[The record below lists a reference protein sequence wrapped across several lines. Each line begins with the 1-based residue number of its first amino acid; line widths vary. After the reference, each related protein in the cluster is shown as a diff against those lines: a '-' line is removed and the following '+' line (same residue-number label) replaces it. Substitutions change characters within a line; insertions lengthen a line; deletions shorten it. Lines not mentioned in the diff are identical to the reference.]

1 MNQIANSDMSEFWNT
16 TGGRMWVDNQ
26 AIISSSMTP
35 LGQVAMNALHLTEG
49 DRVLDIGCGFG
60 DTSFEILQRVG
71 VDGWVLGV
79 DISKIIIEA
88 AKKNMLS
95 KKHQNVSFECIDA
108 QTHKFPKHNFDVVY
122 SRLGVMFFED
132 SEAAFSNIR
141 QSLTPGGRMAFVCW
155 QPVEAIEWISLPL
168 EIVAKYVSLPPPS
181 QEESPGPFSFADTD
195 KVGQVLNS
203 AGFVD
208 IKIEP
213 SISKINIGANLD
225 EALTFLTQIG
235 PAGKVINDPEIEV
248 AIQAQFTTELRA
260 VLSSRLTI
268 RGVELGAATWIVSA
282 RNS

>member
-16 TGGRMWVDNQ
+16 SGGRMWVDNQ

-35 LGQVAMNALHLTEG
+35 IGQVAMNALNLTEG

-60 DTSFEILQRVG
+60 DTSFEISQRVG
-71 VDGWVLGV
+71 VNGRVLGV
-79 DISKIIIEA
+79 DISRIIIA
-88 AKKNMLS
+88 SANKNMLS
-95 KKHQNVSFECIDA
+95 KKHKNVSFECIDA

-168 EIVAKYVSLPPPS
+168 EIVASYVSLPPPS
-181 QEESPGPFSFADTD
+181 PSGSSGPFSFGNPD
-195 KVGQVLNS
+195 KVKQVLNS

-213 SISKINIGANLD
+213 SISKISIGVNTD
-225 EALTFLTQIG
+225 EALKFLTHIG
-235 PAGKVINDPEIEV
+235 PAGKILDDPEIDI
-248 AIQAQFTTELRA
+248 AIQARFDAELRS
-260 VLSSRLTI
+260 VLSSRLTNQ
-268 RGVELGAATWIVSA
+268 GVELGAATWIVSA